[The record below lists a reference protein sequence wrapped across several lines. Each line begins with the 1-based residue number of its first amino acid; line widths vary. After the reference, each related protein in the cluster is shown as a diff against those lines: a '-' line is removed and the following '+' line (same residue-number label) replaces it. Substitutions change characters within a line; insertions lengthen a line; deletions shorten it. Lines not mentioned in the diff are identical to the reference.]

1 MNFFHILLE
10 SFDSLWANKSR
21 SLLTILGIVIGV
33 GAVIALMALG
43 NGVQEEIVGQISSA
57 GSNLIFLFSGNPGND
72 EEVRNPE
79 PLTVQDAEALATDDF
94 FTNIQY
100 VAPVLSSNGVATFE
114 GETTNVSIVG
124 STPNLQ
130 PLREY
135 EVEYGTWFT
144 DLEVEN
150 TESVVVI
157 GSQVADDLF
166 ETREEALGQT
176 IRISNQ
182 IFTVIGVMEEMGY
195 SAAGSEDD
203 SAIMP
208 ITTARA
214 RLTSRQYHNQ
224 VDLIYVKSFT
234 TDDIQLTENYI
245 TFILRDQH
253 GLTGDDL
260 DDFTV
265 FTQQSILDIA
275 TQITGLLTTFL
286 GAIAAISLIVGGI
299 GIMNIM
305 LVSVTERTREI
316 GLRKALGA
324 RQHVI
329 LTQFLSES
337 VVLSL
342 IGGIIGIILGY
353 LLSAI
358 LGNLVDVTSVIQL
371 DAILLA
377 TVTSALVGIVFGV
390 YPASRAAK
398 LPPVEALRYE

>member
-1 MNFFHILLE
+1 MSFLHILRE
-10 SFDSLWANKSR
+10 AFDSLWANKSR

-33 GAVIALMALG
+33 GAVIALMAIG
-43 NGVQEEIVGQISSA
+43 NGVQEDMVGQISSA
-57 GSNLIFLFSGNPGND
+57 GSNLIFLFSESPSD
-72 EEVRNPE
+72 EVRHPK
-79 PLTVQDAEALATDDF
+79 PLTTLDAEALKTDEF
-94 FTNIQY
+94 NTNIEY
-100 VAPVLSSNGVATFE
+100 VAPVIGANGTATFE
-114 GETTNVSIVG
+114 GESSNVSITG
-124 STPNLQ
+124 STADLQ

-135 EVEYGTWFT
+135 EVEFGTWFT
-144 DLEVEN
+144 DGDVSN
-150 TESVVVI
+150 VESVVVI
-157 GSQVADDLF
+157 GSQVADNLF
-166 ETREEALGQT
+166 ASREEALGKT

-182 IFTVIGVMEEMGY
+182 IFTVIGVMEEMGF
-195 SAAGSEDD
+195 SPGGSSDD

-208 ITTARA
+208 ISTVRA
-214 RLTSRQYHNQ
+214 RITSRPNPNQ
-224 VDLIYVKSFT
+224 VDQIFVKSYT
-234 TDDIQLTENYI
+234 ADEIKRAEDYI
-245 TFILRDQH
+245 SFILRDQH
-253 GLTGDDL
+253 GLIGDEP

-275 TQITGLLTTFL
+275 TQITGLMTTFL
-286 GAIAAISLIVGGI
+286 GAIAAVSLVVGGI

-324 RQHVI
+324 RQRII

-353 LLSAI
+353 LLAVI
-358 LGNLVDVTSVIQL
+358 LGNVVGVPAVIQL

-377 TVTSALVGIVFGV
+377 TMSSALVGIIFGV

>member
-1 MNFFHILLE
+1 MNFIHILRE
-10 SFDSLWANKSR
+10 AFDSLWANKSR

-43 NGVQEEIVGQISSA
+43 NGVQEEIVGQISSV
-57 GSNLIFLFSGNPGND
+57 GSNLIYLFSESPSD
-72 EEVRNPE
+72 EVRNPK
-79 PLTVQDAEALATDDF
+79 PLTIQDAEALATDEF
-94 FTNIQY
+94 YTNIQY
-100 VAPVLSSNGVATFE
+100 VAPVLSAGGTATFE
-114 GETTNVSIVG
+114 GESSSVSITG
-124 STPNLQ
+124 STAVLQ

-135 EVEYGTWFT
+135 EVEYGTWFA
-144 DLEVEN
+144 DIDVKN
-150 TESVVVI
+150 TESVVII

-166 ETREEALGQT
+166 ETREEALGKT

-182 IFTVIGVMEEMGY
+182 IFTVIGVLEEMGFT
-195 SAAGSEDD
+195 AGGTEDD

-208 ITTARA
+208 ISTVRA
-214 RLTSRQYHNQ
+214 RITSRQDPNQ
-224 VDLIYVKSFT
+224 VDLIYIKSFT
-234 TDDIQLTENYI
+234 ADDIQLAENYI

-253 GLTGDDL
+253 GLTGDDP
-260 DDFTV
+260 DDFRV

-275 TQITGLLTTFL
+275 TQITGLMTTFL
-286 GAIAAISLIVGGI
+286 GAIAAVSLVVGGI

-324 RQHVI
+324 RQSII

-353 LLSAI
+353 LLSTI
-358 LGNLVDVTSVIQL
+358 LGSLVDVTSVIQL

-377 TVTSALVGIVFGV
+377 TMTSALVGIIFGV

>member
-1 MNFFHILLE
+1 MNFVHILRE
-10 SFDSLWANKSR
+10 AFDSLWANKSR

-57 GSNLIFLFSGNPGND
+57 GSNLIFLFAESPS
-72 EEVRNPE
+72 EEIRNPQ
-79 PLTVQDAEALATDDF
+79 PLTVQDAEALATREF
-94 FTNIQY
+94 YTGIEY
-100 VAPVLSSNGVATFE
+100 VAPVLSGGGVASYDGNDTQ
-114 GETTNVSIVG
+114 VSISG
-124 STPNLQ
+124 STAELQ

-135 EVEYGTWFT
+135 TVEYGVFFT
-144 DLEVEN
+144 GLDVRN
-150 TESVVVI
+150 NASVVVI

-166 ETREEALGQT
+166 TSREAALGKS
-176 IRISNQ
+176 IRISGQ
-182 IFTVIGVMEEMGY
+182 TFQVIGVLEEMGY
-195 SAAGSEDD
+195 TAAGTEDD
-203 SAIMP
+203 SAIIP
-208 ITTARA
+208 ITTAQK
-214 RLTSRQYHNQ
+214 RLISRQNPDQ
-224 VDLIYVKSFT
+224 VDVIYAKSVT
-234 TDDIQLTENYI
+234 AEEIDLAQSYI
-245 TFILRDQH
+245 TFILRDRH
-253 GLTGDDL
+253 GLKGDDP
-260 DDFTV
+260 DDFNL

-275 TQITGLLTTFL
+275 QQITGLMTTFL
-286 GAIAAISLIVGGI
+286 GAIAAVSLVVGGI

-324 RQHVI
+324 RQRII

-353 LLSAI
+353 LLSTI
-358 LGNLVDVTSVIQL
+358 LGNLVDVQSVIQL

-377 TVTSALVGIVFGV
+377 TLTSAFVGIVFGV

>member
-1 MNFFHILLE
+1 MSLLHILRE
-10 SFDSLWANKSR
+10 AFDSLWANKSR

-33 GAVIALMALG
+33 GAVIALMSLG

-57 GSNLIFLFSGNPGND
+57 GSNLIYLFAESPS
-72 EEVRNPE
+72 EEIRNPQ
-79 PLTVQDAEALATDDF
+79 PLTVQDAEALSTREF
-94 FTNIQY
+94 YTGIEY
-100 VAPVLSSNGVATFE
+100 VAPILSGGGTATYD
-114 GETTNVSIVG
+114 GKDTNISITG
-124 STPNLQ
+124 STPSLQ

-135 EVEYGTWFT
+135 KVEYGVFFT
-144 DLEVEN
+144 DLDMYN
-150 TESVVVI
+150 NESVVVI

-166 ETREEALGQT
+166 ASREEALGKT
-176 IRISNQ
+176 IRINGQ
-182 IFTVIGVMEEMGY
+182 TFQVIGVLEEMGY
-195 SAAGSEDD
+195 TAGGTEDD

-208 ITTARA
+208 ITTAQNRLISRA
-214 RLTSRQYHNQ
+214 NHSQ
-224 VDLIYVKSFT
+224 VDLIYVKST
-234 TDDIQLTENYI
+234 SADEVTLAQSYI

-253 GLTGDDL
+253 SLSGEEL
-260 DDFTV
+260 DDFNV

-275 TQITGLLTTFL
+275 TQITGLMTTFL
-286 GAIAAISLIVGGI
+286 GAIAAVSLVVGGI

-324 RQHVI
+324 RQRTI

-353 LLSAI
+353 LLSVI
-358 LGNLVDVTSVIQL
+358 LGQLVDVTAVIQL
-371 DAILLA
+371 NAILLA
-377 TVTSALVGIVFGV
+377 TLTSAFVGIVFGV

>member
-1 MNFFHILLE
+1 
-10 SFDSLWANKSR
+10 
-21 SLLTILGIVIGV
+21 
-33 GAVIALMALG
+33 MALG

-57 GSNLIFLFSGNPGND
+57 GSNLIYLFSESPSD
-72 EEVRNPE
+72 EVRNPK
-79 PLTVQDAEALATDDF
+79 PLTIQDAEALATDEF
-94 FTNIQY
+94 YTNIQY
-100 VAPVLSSNGVATFE
+100 VAPVLSAGGTATFE
-114 GETTNVSIVG
+114 GESSSVSVTG
-124 STPNLQ
+124 STAVLQ

-135 EVEYGTWFT
+135 DVEYGTWFT
-144 DLEVEN
+144 DLDVKN

-166 ETREEALGQT
+166 ETREEALGKT

-182 IFTVIGVMEEMGY
+182 IFTVIGVLEEMGFT
-195 SAAGSEDD
+195 AGGTEDD

-208 ITTARA
+208 ISTVRA
-214 RLTSRQYHNQ
+214 RITSRQDPNQ
-224 VDLIYVKSFT
+224 VDLIYIKSVT
-234 TDDIQLTENYI
+234 AEDIKLAESYI

-253 GLTGDDL
+253 GLSGDDP

-275 TQITGLLTTFL
+275 TQITGLMTTFL
-286 GAIAAISLIVGGI
+286 GAIAAVSLVVGGI

-324 RQHVI
+324 RQRII

-353 LLSAI
+353 LLSTI
-358 LGNLVDVTSVIQL
+358 LGSLVDVASVIQV

-377 TVTSALVGIVFGV
+377 TMTSALVGIVFGV